1 MNIAT
6 AHVPLAVFTSAGL
19 FIVGIAFMIFCAS
32 RYRRTFE
39 HRWIALSVTAALIVL
54 VSAAALVTSLVRHL
68 Q

>member
-6 AHVPLAVFTSAGL
+6 VHVPLAVVTSAGL
-19 FIVGIAFMIFCAS
+19 FIVGIAFMFFCAS

-39 HRWIALSVTAALIVL
+39 HPWIALSVTAALIVL
-54 VSAAALVTSLVRHL
+54 VSAAALITYVVRHL